1 MKLSAR
7 EAIVSEKST
16 CIFCGGEAIVESI
29 SGQDAYRV
37 ECPCGIYDLSEYV
50 EAEFEGMDGE
60 DKQAVSNFKRK
71 NL

>member
-1 MKLSAR
+1 M
-7 EAIVSEKST
+7 
-16 CIFCGGEAIVESI
+16 ESI